1 MSNIRELSQLA
12 SVIHVDDETKNIGIG
27 TTEPEAKLSVGGN
40 VVASG
45 NVTADAFYGDGSN
58 LQGVVSGVGIQS
70 AGVSVGTG
78 ITTLNFIGAGNTFA
92 INGNSVDISISGGG
106 GASVSIGTEA
116 PVLPSE
122 GDLWY
127 NSNLGR
133 TFVYYNDGDS
143 SQWVDA
149 APFNVGITT
158 VDRATNVIGGIG
170 SITSLNVSGNA
181 GIGTTNPTSKLQ
193 VQGDVRVV
201 GVITCTDIDSTS
213 DINLKINI
221 KPIDDPL
228 TKVMQLNGVSFDWK
242 ETQQPSMGVIA
253 QELEKV
259 FPELVKQSDSHK
271 SVNYNGLIGVLIEAI
286 KEQQKQIEELKPL
299 NIKEKN

>member
-12 SVIHVDDETKNIGIG
+12 SVIHVNDETKNVGIG
-27 TTEPEAKLSVGGN
+27 TTAPEAKLSVGGN

-70 AGVSVGTG
+70 GGIVVGTG
-78 ITTLNFIGAGNTFA
+78 VTTLNFVGTGNTFT
-92 INGNSVDISISGGG
+92 INGNTVDISISGGGG

-116 PVLPSE
+116 PANSSS

-127 NSNLGR
+127 SSIYGR
-133 TFVYYNDGDS
+133 TFIYYEDDDS

-149 APFNVGITT
+149 APFNSKNT
-158 VDRATNVIGGIG
+158 DNLNVINDNSTDQFFHPLLTEVTSGI
-170 SITSLNVSGNA
+170 ITATTISSTKLKFNPSKGTLNV
-181 GIGTTNPTSKLQ
+181 TELVT
-193 VQGDVRVV
+193 
-201 GVITCTDIDSTS
+201 TS
-213 DINLKINI
+213 DINLKTNI

-228 TKVMQLNGVSFDWK
+228 TKVIQLNGVSFDWK

-286 KEQQKQIEELKPL
+286 KEQQKQIEELKLL
-299 NIKEKN
+299 NKKEKN